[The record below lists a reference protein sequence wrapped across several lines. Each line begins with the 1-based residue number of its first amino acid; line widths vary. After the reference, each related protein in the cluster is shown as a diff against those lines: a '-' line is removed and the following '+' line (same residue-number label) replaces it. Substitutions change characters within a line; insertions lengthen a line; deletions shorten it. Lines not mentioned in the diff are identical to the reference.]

1 MFYEQCYSLP
11 TSKLAYLNMKIITNK
26 LSKILIALIFTLAIT
41 ACSKPASPPKTSE
54 HELPATS
61 APASTINHSKV
72 DGKRIE
78 NADTEPGNW
87 LAHGRTYSEQRFSPL
102 DKINSNNVADL
113 GLAWSYPL
121 NLFRGI
127 EATPLVIDGVMY
139 TTGAWSVVFALNA
152 ATGELLWK
160 YDPEVPR
167 KKGVDACCD
176 SVNRGVAAWG
186 DKIYV
191 GTLDGR
197 LAALQ
202 AKTGEVVWSTQTF
215 DKTKAYTI
223 TGAPRVVKGKVL
235 IGSGGGEYDVRGYV
249 GAYDAETGELVW
261 RFYTVPGN
269 PENGQENK
277 ALEMAEKTWNGEWWR
292 YGGGGTVWDSMV
304 YDPEL
309 DLVYIGVGNGAPW
322 NQRVRS
328 PGGGDNLFL
337 SSIVALKADTGEYVW
352 HYQTTPGE
360 TWDYTATQ
368 PMMLADL
375 EIEGQMRKVLMQAP
389 KNGFFYVLD
398 RVTGEFISAKNYVPI
413 TWATHVDPETGRP
426 VETPDARYL
435 NKAVP
440 TLPSPFGGHNW
451 HPMSYNPNTGLVYLP
466 AQEIP
471 HIYADEPNGFEYK
484 PGQVNAGVDFA
495 TTHLPSDTKQLKGI
509 LDGVKGHLSAWDPV
523 AQKEVW
529 RVQYDRPW
537 NGGTLASAGNL
548 VFQGTADR
556 RFAAYSA
563 DAGELLWEHQ
573 VNTGIVAG
581 PVTYTVD
588 GEQYIAVMSGWGS
601 LLPNLGG
608 VFITPEVA
616 PIEGRVLVYKLG
628 GKADLVINKPVRN
641 LVKPPLFD
649 ASDEKIALGKKHY
662 YQQCALCHGLSVI
675 SGGGIPDLRY
685 SPMLANDAWFSVIL
699 DGVLEDRGM
708 ISFSERLSRE
718 EVDAIRVFVIDKANA
733 DWQARNEKE

>member
-1 MFYEQCYSLP
+1 ME
-11 TSKLAYLNMKIITNK
+11 KITNK
-26 LSKILIALIFTLAIT
+26 SCIISVALVCSLAIT
-41 ACSKPASPPKTSE
+41 ACSKPTSPPETTE
-54 HELPATS
+54 DELPTTS
-61 APASTINHSKV
+61 VPASTLSHSGV
-72 DGKRIE
+72 DAKRIE
-78 NADTEPGNW
+78 NADAEPGNW

-102 DKINSNNVADL
+102 DQINSKNVADL

-160 YDPEVPR
+160 YDPEVPK

-176 SVNRGVAAWG
+176 VVNRGVAAWG

-197 LAALQ
+197 LVALQ
-202 AKTGEVVWSTQTF
+202 AATGEVVWSTQTF
-215 DKTKAYTI
+215 DENKAYTI

-249 GAYDAETGELVW
+249 SAYDADSGEMAW

-269 PENGQENK
+269 PENGQENE
-277 ALEMAEKTWNGEWWR
+277 ALKMAEKTWNGEWWR

-322 NQRVRS
+322 NQRERS

-368 PMMLADL
+368 PIMLADL
-375 EIEGQMRKVLMQAP
+375 KIEGQMRKVLMQAP

-398 RVTGEFISAKNYVPI
+398 RATGEFISAENYIPI
-413 TWATHVDPETGRP
+413 TWATYVDPETGRP

-440 TLPSPFGGHNW
+440 TLPSSFGGHNW
-451 HPMSYNPNTGLVYLP
+451 HPMSYSPNTGLVYLP

-471 HIYADEPNGFEYK
+471 QIYADEPGGFEHK
-484 PGQVNAGVDFA
+484 PGQFNTGVDFS
-495 TTHLPSDTKQLKGI
+495 TTHLPSDAKQLKGI
-509 LDGVKGHLSAWDPV
+509 LNGIKGHLSAWDPV

-537 NGGTLASAGNL
+537 NGGTVATAGNL

-601 LLPNLGG
+601 LMPIIGG

-628 GKADLVINKPVRN
+628 GKAELEINKPVRN
-641 LVKPPLFD
+641 LIKPPPSD
-649 ASDEKIALGKKHY
+649 ATEEKITLGKKHY
-662 YQQCALCHGLSVI
+662 YQQCVICHGVSVI
-675 SGGGIPDLRY
+675 SGGATPDLRY
-685 SPMLANDAWFSVIL
+685 SPMLTNDAWFSVIL
-699 DGVLEDRGM
+699 DGVLEDNGM
-708 ISFSERLSRE
+708 ISFGERLNRE
-718 EVDAIRVFVIDKANA
+718 EVDAIRAFVIDKANA
-733 DWQARNEKE
+733 DWHARGEQE